1 MVDMKQDKEL
11 SIEQSQDERLKALET
26 QMDFIVR
33 KLFELRYEIGLSN
46 DDIKAEQK
54 KEGKT

>member
-1 MVDMKQDKEL
+1 MKQDKEL